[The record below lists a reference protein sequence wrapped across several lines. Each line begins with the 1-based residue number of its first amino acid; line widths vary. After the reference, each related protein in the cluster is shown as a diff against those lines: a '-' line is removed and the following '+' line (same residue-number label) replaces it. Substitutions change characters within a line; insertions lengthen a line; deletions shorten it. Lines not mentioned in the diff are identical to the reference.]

1 MEKKLDA
8 RGLSCPHPVL
18 QTKNMLEKMT
28 EGMLTVIV
36 DNTIARENVKRFAE
50 SQGCSVK
57 VKEKTGEYLL
67 TIIKGE
73 VPEVNN
79 NIKAGV
85 GQIILISTDVLGKG
99 DRKLGETLMEAF
111 IYTLVDAKPSP
122 RKIILLN
129 EGVKLATSGSTVLE
143 ALEILHN
150 RGVEISSCGTC
161 INFYQL
167 QDKLKIGT
175 ITNMVEVVE
184 SLSNADKVICL

>member
-1 MEKKLDA
+1 MIKKLDA
-8 RGLSCPHPVL
+8 RGLSCPQPVL
-18 QTKNMLEKMT
+18 QTKNMLEEMT
-28 EGMLTVIV
+28 EGMLMVIV
-36 DNTIARENVKRFAE
+36 DDTIARENVKRFAE
-50 SQGCSVK
+50 LNGCSVK
-57 VKEKTGEYLL
+57 VEEKTGEYLL

-73 VPEVNN
+73 IPEVNN
-79 NIKAGV
+79 NIKASG
-85 GQIILISTDVLGKG
+85 GQIILITTDVLGKG

-129 EGVKLATSGSTVLE
+129 EGVKLATYGSPVLE

-150 RGVEISSCGTC
+150 KGVGILSCGTC

-167 QDKLKIGT
+167 KDKLKIGT

>member
-1 MEKKLDA
+1 MIKELDA
-8 RGLSCPHPVL
+8 RGLSCPQPVL
-18 QTKNMLEKMT
+18 QTKNMLDEMT
-28 EGMLTVIV
+28 DGMLMAMV
-36 DNTIARENVKRFAE
+36 DNTIARENVKRFTE
-50 SQGCSVK
+50 SHGCSVK
-57 VKEKTGEYLL
+57 VEEKTGEYLL

-122 RKIILLN
+122 QKIILLN
-129 EGVKLATSGSTVLE
+129 EGVKLATYGSPVLE
-143 ALEILHN
+143 ALEILQN
-150 RGVEISSCGTC
+150 KGVEILSCGTC

-167 QDKLKIGT
+167 KDKLKIGT
-175 ITNMVEVVE
+175 ITNMVVVVE

>member
-1 MEKKLDA
+1 MIKELDA
-8 RGLSCPHPVL
+8 RGLSCPQPVL
-18 QTKNMLEKMT
+18 QTKNMLGEMS
-28 EGMLTVIV
+28 EGMLMVIV

-50 SQGCSVK
+50 SNGCSVK
-57 VKEKTGEYLL
+57 VEEKTGEYLL

-79 NIKAGV
+79 NIKASV

-122 RKIILLN
+122 QKIILLN
-129 EGVKLATSGSTVLE
+129 EGVKLATYGSPVLE
-143 ALEILHN
+143 ALEILQN
-150 RGVEISSCGTC
+150 KGVGILSCGTC

-167 QDKLKIGT
+167 KDKLKIGT

>member
-1 MEKKLDA
+1 MIKELDA
-8 RGLSCPHPVL
+8 RGLFCPQPVL
-18 QTKNMLEKMT
+18 QTKNMLEEMS
-28 EGMLTVIV
+28 EGILMVMV

-50 SQGCSVK
+50 SNGCSVK
-57 VKEKTGEYLL
+57 VEEKTGEYLL

-122 RKIILLN
+122 QKIILLN
-129 EGVKLATSGSTVLE
+129 EGVKLATYGSPVLE
-143 ALEILHN
+143 PLEILQN
-150 RGVEISSCGTC
+150 KGVGILSCGTC

-167 QDKLKIGT
+167 KDKLKIGT